1 MADTDVWDVVI
12 EEPVDGTDRDGGA
25 DRIAIVKKTE
35 VEARQAFAEGVS
47 IAPRYG
53 YLSVELR
60 RNGVITERWPSD
72 G

>member
-12 EEPVDGTDRDGGA
+12 EEPVDGTVADGDT

-35 VEARQAFAEGVS
+35 VEARQAFAEAVS
-47 IAPRYG
+47 IADRYG
-53 YLSVELR
+53 YRSVELR
-60 RNGVITERWPSD
+60 RNGGTAERWPST

>member
-12 EEPVDGTDRDGGA
+12 EEPVAAADREGDT

-47 IAPRYG
+47 IATRYG
-53 YLSVELR
+53 YRSIELR
-60 RNGVITERWPSD
+60 RNGVTTERWPSA